1 MIHSVKFKAVL
12 DTHVI
17 YPIVIRDFLFWLAY
31 YELFTPKWIS
41 NIFDEWKEVMIRKGI
56 LKEEAEKR
64 VYVANLAFPDALVL
78 HYEALVDMLNL
89 PDKKDR
95 HVLAATIKTNAN
107 VIVTD
112 IIDLNQLKAIK
123 AFKELALN
131 RRNPNMNEFQVLDSF
146 APVYVKIFSRQNL
159 YSSYSQLETICWK
172 N

>member
-1 MIHSVKFKAVL
+1 
-12 DTHVI
+12 
-17 YPIVIRDFLFWLAY
+17 
-31 YELFTPKWIS
+31 
-41 NIFDEWKEVMIRKGI
+41 
-56 LKEEAEKR
+56 
-64 VYVANLAFPDALVL
+64 
-78 HYEALVDMLNL
+78 MLNL

-146 APVYVKIFSRQNL
+146 ALVYVKIFSRQNL
-159 YSSYSQLETICWK
+159 YSSNSQLETICWK